1 MSNETPFETIA
12 QRSIVL
18 AKALLSAESRQ
29 YHDDIKEFPSEGE
42 LAQALMVAMPFFASI
57 HVPETPDGFAGVML
71 MAEPIDRVSL
81 VLRPCGPVGNAHGLS
96 ASLYKPGHMDGE
108 TALHLLGTVVENMAE
123 IQQDEKQSADSDAP
137 TIVRH

>member
-1 MSNETPFETIA
+1 MSNNTPFETIA

-18 AKALLSAESRQ
+18 AKALLSDESKE
-29 YHDDIKEFPSEGE
+29 YHNDVKDFPSEGE
-42 LAQALMVAMPFFASI
+42 LAQALMVMPFFASI

-81 VLRPCGPVGNAHGLS
+81 VLRPCGPIGNAHGLS
-96 ASLYKPGHMDGE
+96 ASLYKPGHMDGAN
-108 TALHLLGTVVENMAE
+108 ALRLLATVVQNMAE
-123 IQQDEKQSADSDAP
+123 IQESDEQSTDSDTP